1 MAILEISEGAAFV
14 FVNLF
19 ILVGLVVGFYCSQ
32 KIERKRAK
40 DVITSNIALTAV
52 VSDLATVMKKSI
64 QQNTIA
70 YAVAQ
75 ARAEEDNILE

>member
-1 MAILEISEGAAFV
+1 MAIVEISEGAVFV
-14 FVNLF
+14 FVNLL
-19 ILVGLVVGFYCSQ
+19 ILIGLIVGFYCSQ

-40 DVITSNIALTAV
+40 DVISSNIDLTAV

>member
-32 KIERKRAK
+32 KIERKIGAK
-40 DVITSNIALTAV
+40 VKVIRRITPPGPGLTPG
-52 VSDLATVMKKSI
+52 
-64 QQNTIA
+64 Q
-70 YAVAQ
+70 
-75 ARAEEDNILE
+75 